1 MGIGKWN
8 GVDIGRKRNGVW
20 TQGSGMMCAYR
31 EVEWCG
37 YREVEWCGD
46 TEKGIG
52 RGNREHR
59 EVEWCV
65 DTGKWY
71 GVWVQP
77 EVEQCVHT
85 GKLNGVEIQRR
96 E

>member
-1 MGIGKWN
+1 MDTGKWN
-8 GVDIGRKRNGVW
+8 CVCI
-20 TQGSGMMCAYR
+20 QGSGMM
-31 EVEWCG
+31 CG